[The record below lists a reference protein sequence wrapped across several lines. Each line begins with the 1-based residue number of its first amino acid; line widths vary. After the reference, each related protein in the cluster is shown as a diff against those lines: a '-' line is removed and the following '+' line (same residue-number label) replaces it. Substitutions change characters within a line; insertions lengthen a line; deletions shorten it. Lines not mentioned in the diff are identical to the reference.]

1 MMKVYKTK
9 TMENKEEKEKKLLD
23 SAFQL
28 FTEKGFKDTS
38 IQEIVDHAGV
48 AKGTFY
54 LYFKDKYDIQDYLIT
69 YKSNQLFSKAIKHVN
84 KLEIEKFEDRL
95 IAIIDYLIDEFI
107 KHEELLI
114 FISKN
119 LSLGVFGDSITNLLH
134 RDSLG
139 ILEIF
144 KKEMEEQNI
153 NINNPEITIFMIIEL
168 TSSVA
173 FSSITAKKPLP
184 IEEIKPI
191 LYENIRKLLKD

>member
-1 MMKVYKTK
+1 MIKSYKTK
-9 TMENKEEKEKKLLD
+9 TMENKEEKEKKLLE

-28 FTEKGFKDTS
+28 FTEKGFKSTS

-69 YKSNQLFSKAIKHVN
+69 YKSNQLFLKAIKHVD
-84 KLEIEKFEDRL
+84 KLKIDNFEDRF

-107 KHEELLI
+107 KHEELLL

-119 LSLGVFGDSITNLLH
+119 LSLGVFGDSLTNLLH

-139 ILEIF
+139 VLEIL
-144 KKEMEEQNI
+144 KKEIDENNI
-153 NINNPEITIFMIIEL
+153 KIKNPELTLFMIIEL
-168 TSSVA
+168 TSSVV
-173 FSSITAKKPLP
+173 FSSITTGKPVSIDEL
-184 IEEIKPI
+184 KPH
-191 LYENIRKLLKD
+191 LYEKIIKLLTD

>member
-1 MMKVYKTK
+1 MLKEYKTK

-38 IQEIVDHAGV
+38 IQEIVNHAGV

-54 LYFKDKYDIQDYLIT
+54 LYFKDKYEIQDYLIT
-69 YKSNQLFSKAIKHVN
+69 YKSNELFLKAIKHVD
-84 KLEIEKFEDRL
+84 KLKIEKFEDRI
-95 IAIIDYLIDEFI
+95 IAIVDYLIDEFK
-107 KHEELLI
+107 KHEELLV

-119 LSLGVFGDSITNLLH
+119 LSLGVFGDSLTNLLH

-139 ILEIF
+139 ILEML
-144 KKEMEEQNI
+144 KKEIDDNDI
-153 NINNPEITIFMIIEL
+153 KINNPEITLFMVIEL

-173 FSSITAKKPLP
+173 FSSIISNKPMP
-184 IEEIKPI
+184 IDEIKPI
-191 LYENIRKLLKD
+191 LYEKIRKLLID

>member
-1 MMKVYKTK
+1 MIKEYKTK

-23 SAFQL
+23 SAFLL

-54 LYFKDKYDIQDYLIT
+54 LYFKDKYDIQDILIT
-69 YKSNQLFSKAIKHVN
+69 YKSNQLFLKAIKHVN
-84 KLEIEKFEDRL
+84 KLKIDNFEDRF
-95 IAIIDYLIDEFI
+95 IAIIDYLIDEFE
-107 KHEELLI
+107 KHEELLV

-119 LSLGVFGDSITNLLH
+119 LSLGLFGDSLTNLLH

-144 KKEMEEQNI
+144 KKDIKDNNI
-153 NINNPEITIFMIIEL
+153 NIKNPELTIFMIIEL
-168 TSSVA
+168 TSSVV
-173 FSSITAKKPLP
+173 FSSITSGKPMP
-184 IEEIKPI
+184 INELKPI
-191 LYENIRKLLKD
+191 LYEKIKKLLKD

>member
-1 MMKVYKTK
+1 MVKEYKTK

-38 IQEIVDHAGV
+38 IQEIVNHAGV

-54 LYFKDKYDIQDYLIT
+54 LYFKDKYEIQDYLIT
-69 YKSNQLFSKAIKHVN
+69 YKSNELFLKAIKHVD
-84 KLEIEKFEDRL
+84 KLKIEKFEDRI
-95 IAIIDYLIDEFI
+95 IAIVDYLIDEFK
-107 KHEELLI
+107 KHEELLV

-119 LSLGVFGDSITNLLH
+119 LSLGVFGDSLTNLLH

-139 ILEIF
+139 ILEML
-144 KKEMEEQNI
+144 KKEIDDNDI
-153 NINNPEITIFMIIEL
+153 KINNPEITLFMVIEL

-173 FSSITAKKPLP
+173 FSSIISNKPMP
-184 IEEIKPI
+184 IDEIKPI
-191 LYENIRKLLKD
+191 LYEKIRKLLID

>member
-1 MMKVYKTK
+1 MIKSYKTK
-9 TMENKEEKEKKLLD
+9 TMENKEEKEKKLLE

-28 FTEKGFKDTS
+28 FTEKGFKSTS

-69 YKSNQLFSKAIKHVN
+69 YKSNQLFLKAIKHVD
-84 KLEIEKFEDRL
+84 KLKIEKFEDRI

-107 KHEELLI
+107 KHEELLL

-119 LSLGVFGDSITNLLH
+119 LSLGVFGDSLSNLLD

-139 ILEIF
+139 VLELL
-144 KKEMEEQNI
+144 KKEITDNKI
-153 NINNPEITIFMIIEL
+153 NVKNPELTFFMIIEL
-168 TSSVA
+168 TSSVV
-173 FSSITAKKPLP
+173 FSSITTNKPLP
-184 IEEIKPI
+184 IEELKPV
-191 LYENIRKLLKD
+191 LYEKIKKILID

>member
-1 MMKVYKTK
+1 MVKMYKTK
-9 TMENKEEKEKKLLD
+9 TMEKKEEKEQKLLD
-23 SAFQL
+23 SAFLL

-69 YKSNQLFSKAIKHVN
+69 YKSNELFLKAIKHVN
-84 KLEIEKFEDRL
+84 KLKIETFEDRF

-107 KHEELLI
+107 KHEELLV

-119 LSLGVFGDSITNLLH
+119 LSLGVFGDSLTNLLH

-139 ILEIF
+139 ILEIL
-144 KKEMEEQNI
+144 KKEIEEDNI
-153 NINNPEITIFMIIEL
+153 NIKNPELTIFMIIER
-168 TSSVA
+168 TSSVV
-173 FSSITAKKPLP
+173 FSSITTGKPIP
-184 IEEIKPI
+184 IDELKPI
-191 LYENIRKLLKD
+191 LYDKIKKMLYE

>member
-1 MMKVYKTK
+1 MVKEYKTK

-38 IQEIVDHAGV
+38 IQEIVNHAGV

-54 LYFKDKYDIQDYLIT
+54 LYFKDKYEIQDYLIT
-69 YKSNQLFSKAIKHVN
+69 YKSNELFLKAIKHVD
-84 KLEIEKFEDRL
+84 KLKIEKFEDRI
-95 IAIIDYLIDEFI
+95 IAIVDYLIDEFK
-107 KHEELLI
+107 KHEELLA

-119 LSLGVFGDSITNLLH
+119 LSLGVFGDSLTNLLH

-139 ILEIF
+139 ILEML
-144 KKEMEEQNI
+144 KKEIDDNDI
-153 NINNPEITIFMIIEL
+153 KINNPEITLFMVIEL

-173 FSSITAKKPLP
+173 FSSIISNKPMP
-184 IEEIKPI
+184 IDEIKPI
-191 LYENIRKLLKD
+191 LYEKIRKLLID

>member
-1 MMKVYKTK
+1 MVKEYKIK

-38 IQEIVDHAGV
+38 IQEIVNHAGV

-54 LYFKDKYDIQDYLIT
+54 LYFKDKYEIQDYLIT
-69 YKSNQLFSKAIKHVN
+69 YKSNELFLKAIKHVD
-84 KLEIEKFEDRL
+84 KLKIEKFEDRI
-95 IAIIDYLIDEFI
+95 IAIVDYLIDEFK
-107 KHEELLI
+107 KHEELLV

-119 LSLGVFGDSITNLLH
+119 LSLGVFGDSLTNLLH

-139 ILEIF
+139 ILEML
-144 KKEMEEQNI
+144 KKEIDDNDI
-153 NINNPEITIFMIIEL
+153 KINNPEITLFMVIEL

-173 FSSITAKKPLP
+173 FSSIISNKPMP
-184 IEEIKPI
+184 IDEIKPI
-191 LYENIRKLLKD
+191 LYETIKKILKD

>member
-1 MMKVYKTK
+1 MLKGIKTK

-54 LYFKDKYDIQDYLIT
+54 LYFKDKYDIQDILIT
-69 YKSNQLFSKAIKHVN
+69 YKSNQLFLKAIKHVD
-84 KLEIEKFEDRL
+84 KLKIEKFEDRI

-107 KHEELLI
+107 KHEELLV

-119 LSLGVFGDSITNLLH
+119 LSLGVFGDSLSNLLD

-139 ILEIF
+139 VLELL
-144 KKEMEEQNI
+144 KKEITDNNI
-153 NINNPEITIFMIIEL
+153 NVKNPELTFFMIIEL
-168 TSSVA
+168 TSSVV
-173 FSSITAKKPLP
+173 FSSIITNKPLP
-184 IEEIKPI
+184 IEELKPV
-191 LYENIRKLLKD
+191 LYEKIKKILID

>member
-1 MMKVYKTK
+1 MVKMYKTK
-9 TMENKEEKEKKLLD
+9 TMEKKEEKEQKLLD
-23 SAFQL
+23 SAFLL

-69 YKSNQLFSKAIKHVN
+69 YKSNELFLKAIKHVN
-84 KLEIEKFEDRL
+84 KLKIETFEDRF

-107 KHEELLI
+107 KHEELLV

-119 LSLGVFGDSITNLLH
+119 LSLGVFGDSLTNLLH

-139 ILEIF
+139 ILEIL
-144 KKEMEEQNI
+144 KKEIEEDNI
-153 NINNPEITIFMIIEL
+153 NIKNPELTIFMIIEL
-168 TSSVA
+168 TSSVV
-173 FSSITAKKPLP
+173 FSSITTGKPIP
-184 IEEIKPI
+184 IDELKPI
-191 LYENIRKLLKD
+191 LYDKIKKMLYE

>member
-1 MMKVYKTK
+1 MIKGYKTK
-9 TMENKEEKEKKLLD
+9 VMEKKEDKEKKLLD

-69 YKSNQLFSKAIKHVN
+69 YKSNQLFLKAIKYVN
-84 KLEIEKFEDRL
+84 KLKIDNFEDRF
-95 IAIIDYLIDEFI
+95 IAIIDYLIDELE
-107 KHEELLI
+107 KHEEFLM

-119 LSLGVFGDSITNLLH
+119 LSLGVFGDSLTNLLH

-144 KKEMEEQNI
+144 KKEIEEQNI
-153 NINNPEITIFMIIEL
+153 NIKNPEITIFMIIEL

-173 FSSITAKKPLP
+173 FSSITEKKPLP

-191 LYENIRKLLKD
+191 LYEKIRNLLKD

>member
-1 MMKVYKTK
+1 
-9 TMENKEEKEKKLLD
+9 MEKKEEKEQKLLD
-23 SAFQL
+23 SAFLL

-69 YKSNQLFSKAIKHVN
+69 YKSNELFLKAIKHVN
-84 KLEIEKFEDRL
+84 KLKIETFEDRF

-107 KHEELLI
+107 KHEELLV

-119 LSLGVFGDSITNLLH
+119 LSLGVFGDSLTNLLH

-139 ILEIF
+139 ILEIL
-144 KKEMEEQNI
+144 KKEIEEDNI
-153 NINNPEITIFMIIEL
+153 NIKNPELTIFMIIEL
-168 TSSVA
+168 TSSVV
-173 FSSITAKKPLP
+173 FSSITTGKPIP
-184 IEEIKPI
+184 IDELKPI
-191 LYENIRKLLKD
+191 LYDKIKKMLYE